1 MSASLIN
8 VLKKVPVPLFGTA
21 ATAVQFG
28 AKKAASAPRYAQWGV
43 PLVAGG
49 LWFVW
54 PAVDEEWKQS
64 IGFGSTPAEA
74 AKPEEKKEG
83 EAKPAIVVELS
94 EEAKEKIEKAYVVE
108 TVELTDEEKAV
119 MKAVSKGDFTDLEK
133 DWDAFTEKAMIP
145 GDGDDDDDD
154 DDDDDVSTLFF
165 VRSPLSRLLAC
176 FDLICCKCFIYISCL
191 HILHKFY
198 SRNLFS

>member
-8 VLKKVPVPLFGTA
+8 VLKKVPAPLFGTA

-64 IGFGSTPAEA
+64 IGFGSAPAEA

-119 MKAVSKGDFTDLEK
+119 MKAVSKGDFAALEK
-133 DWDAFTEKAMIP
+133 DWDEFSEKSMIP
-145 GDGDDDDDD
+145 GDGDDDD

-165 VRSPLSRLLAC
+165 VRSPLSRLLAW
-176 FDLICCKCFIYISCL
+176 FDLL
-191 HILHKFY
+191 
-198 SRNLFS
+198 